1 MANRRPG
8 SQRAIQFRLK
18 AEFARAYPELD
29 AYAVHVGH
37 PDPWRPDFLKVIMRS
52 ARGVARQLGVWRAH
66 VDEIGS
72 TPTSE
77 TARLT

>member
-1 MANRRPG
+1 
-8 SQRAIQFRLK
+8 
-18 AEFARAYPELD
+18 
-29 AYAVHVGH
+29 
-37 PDPWRPDFLKVIMRS
+37 VIMRS